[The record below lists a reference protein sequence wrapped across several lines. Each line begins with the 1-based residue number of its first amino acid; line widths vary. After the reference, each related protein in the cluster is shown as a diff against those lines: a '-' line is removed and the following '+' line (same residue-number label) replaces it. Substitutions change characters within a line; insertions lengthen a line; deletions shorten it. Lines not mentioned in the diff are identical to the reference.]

1 MSRGLRRNRGAAGPP
16 QAVRSSGNPP
26 PRPVGGPPPADAFE
40 RALRIALFCA
50 LGLLLLTPFVIFQD
64 TVAPVAVGKA
74 LWSRSL
80 IGIVFA
86 LWAVLALAR
95 PDYRPP
101 RSWILVLLAAGL
113 GVSLLAAAAGASPQR
128 SLWSTYTRMD
138 GVVDRAHWVALAVVL
153 ASLLR
158 HGREWR
164 ALLGA
169 NLAAGTALACL
180 VIARAA
186 DVDVPFFAR
195 TPESSLA
202 QLGGPL
208 GNSAIL
214 SVYML
219 ANLVLASGFA
229 TRAWSRPGAR
239 GLRSPHGA
247 AWAGVAALHLAG
259 LVLAASA
266 GGFAGLGAAIA
277 FAAAAFA
284 ILERGRRRAAALAVL
299 AGLLLAGA
307 GIGLRF
313 FDPGRATVF
322 EEGALLHLPGG
333 TSLDWIGRKHV
344 DYPSVQSRFA
354 TWEAGLKGFAE
365 RPFLGWGP
373 ANFEIVFG
381 RHASGY
387 AATSESHDHAHST
400 FVETAATTGTAGA
413 ALWLALWGLALFVP
427 LRAARAM
434 ATHERAFAVFA
445 AAAIAGQLVQLQFL
459 FDTAV
464 GMLLGT
470 MLLAFA
476 ARLEAAAIP
485 PFRRPRLPARL
496 AGALARR
503 WRPWM
508 HRWETRATLAGA
520 AVALAVA
527 GLGVNAA
534 ILAAADA
541 QYGILRAIPTLAI
554 AEGIGAFTPLANAYR
569 ERIFRDIAYNWP
581 RYRGE
586 DPPRAAALL
595 AWAEGEA
602 REAIRTEPWNWRI
615 AGSLARLYHTVAAT
629 DPAYE
634 PAAQRHLE
642 RARGLA
648 PNRDV
653 FARPVSAPAG
663 LAAEPLA
670 DGRLLLRWQ
679 STPGVGFHLIMRRSP
694 EQAAWHRVRYFY
706 DDTRST
712 YTTVSCSGCR
722 YRIKACRHPEYCSP
736 WARWPA
742 P

>member
-1 MSRGLRRNRGAAGPP
+1 M
-16 QAVRSSGNPP
+16 
-26 PRPVGGPPPADAFE
+26 
-40 RALRIALFCA
+40 RAALFGA
-50 LGLLLLTPFVIFQD
+50 LGLLLLTPFVIFPD
-64 TVAPVAVGKA
+64 TVAPYSVGKA

-95 PDYRPP
+95 PHYRPP
-101 RSWILVLLAAGL
+101 RSWILVLLVAGL
-113 GVSLLAAAAGASPQR
+113 GVGLLAAAAGVSPQR
-128 SLWSTYTRMD
+128 SLWSTYSRMQ

-158 HGREWR
+158 SGREWR

-169 NLAAGTALACL
+169 NLAAGAALACL
-180 VIARAA
+180 VIVRAA
-186 DVDVPFFAR
+186 DMDVPFFDR
-195 TPESSLA
+195 FPEWSLS
-202 QLGGPL
+202 QIRGPL

-214 SVYML
+214 SVCML
-219 ANLVLASGFA
+219 ANLVLAGGFA
-229 TRAWSRPGAR
+229 ARAWSQPGAG
-239 GLRSPHGA
+239 GLRSLHGA
-247 AWAGVAALHLAG
+247 AWAGIAALHLAG

-266 GGFAGLGAAIA
+266 GGFAGLGAAIV

-284 ILERGRRRAAALAVL
+284 VLDRGRRRVAALAVL
-299 AGLLLAGA
+299 SVLLLAGA
-307 GIGLRF
+307 GMGVRF
-313 FDPGRATVF
+313 FDPGRVTALEPGT
-322 EEGALLHLPGG
+322 LLHLPGG
-333 TSLDWIGRKHV
+333 SSLDWIGRKHV

-354 TWEAGLKGFAE
+354 AWETGMKGFAE
-365 RPFLGWGP
+365 RPLLGWGP
-373 ANFEIVFG
+373 ANFEVVFG

-400 FVETAATTGTAGA
+400 FVETAATTGAPGA
-413 ALWLALWGLALFVP
+413 ALWLALWGVALFVP

-470 MLLAFA
+470 LLLAFA
-476 ARLEAAAIP
+476 VHLEAAAVAP
-485 PFRRPRLPARL
+485 SRRPRLPARL
-496 AGALARR
+496 AAALARR
-503 WRPWM
+503 WGPRI
-508 HRWETRATLAGA
+508 RRRGARAALAGA

-534 ILAAADA
+534 ILDAADA
-541 QYGILRAIPTLAI
+541 RYGIPRSIPTLAI
-554 AEGIGAFTPLANAYR
+554 AEGIGAFPPLANAYR
-569 ERIFRDIAYNWP
+569 ERIFDDIAYNWS
-581 RYRGE
+581 RYRE
-586 DPPRAAALL
+586 QDPPRAAALFV
-595 AWAEGEA
+595 WAEREA
-602 REAIRTEPWNWRI
+602 REAIRTEPWSWRL

-629 DPAYE
+629 DPVYE
-634 PAAQRHLE
+634 PAAKRHLE

-653 FARPVSAPAG
+653 FARPVAAPAG

-670 DGRLLLRWQ
+670 GGGLLLRWQ
-679 STPGVGFHLIMRRSP
+679 PTPGVGFHLLMRQSP
-694 EQAAWHRVRYFY
+694 EQAAWRRVLYIY
-706 DDTRST
+706 DDARST
-712 YTTVSCSGCR
+712 YTAASCSGCR
-722 YRIKACRHPEYCSP
+722 YRIKACRHPQYCSP